1 MDQLTL
7 DLMRNFGETLGLDE
21 AVTQMFG
28 GPLYL
33 TFVCGYHVVL
43 DFCMWVS
50 CCT

>member
-7 DLMRNFGETLGLDE
+7 ALMRNFGETLGLDE

-33 TFVCGYHVVL
+33 TFVCGYLHYKIEQTDCGFEL
-43 DFCMWVS
+43 
-50 CCT
+50 